1 MIFCIFAA
9 CINTTHNNVA
19 LIQSYEKSGSLL
31 FKYRG
36 QIPVIIF
43 LITVP
48 LLFFTNETLYWQLS
62 SGRCQTLRIVMT
74 ILALAISLSGLALRA
89 YTVST
94 TPKGTSGRNTSKQ
107 VADRLNTT
115 GIYSVVRHPLYLA
128 NYLIWAGMSVFTMNI
143 SIFLIVSLFYWVYYE
158 RIMFAEEAFLRQ
170 QFGEQFETWAAK
182 VPAFIPRF
190 SLFKSG
196 NLKFSFK
203 TFVRREYATWF
214 STVFSYTAIDYLM
227 YCAMSRT
234 CDSLSEACWLRPSL
248 IVLAVSVV
256 VVLTIKCLK
265 HCTSL
270 LQADSSRD

>member
-1 MIFCIFAA
+1 M
-9 CINTTHNNVA
+9 A

-36 QIPVIIF
+36 QIPVVIF
-43 LITVP
+43 VITVP
-48 LLFFTNETLYWQLS
+48 LLFFTNETLYLQLS
-62 SGRCQTLRIVMT
+62 AGNCQALRIVVT
-74 ILALAISLSGLALRA
+74 ILALLISFSGLALRA

-128 NYLIWAGMSVFTMNI
+128 NYLIWGGMLVFTMNI
-143 SIFLIVSLFYWVYYE
+143 SIFLIVSLFYWIYYE
-158 RIMFAEEAFLRQ
+158 RIMFAEEAFLRK

-190 SLFKSG
+190 SLFKG
-196 NLKFSFK
+196 GDLKFSFK

-214 STVFSYTAIDYLM
+214 SAIFSYTSIDYLM
-227 YCAMSRT
+227 YCAIART
-234 CDSLSEACWLRPSL
+234 SGTLSAAYWLRPSL
-248 IVLAVSVV
+248 IVLAVSFV
-256 VVLTIKCLK
+256 VVLVIKCIK
-265 HCTSL
+265 RCTTL
-270 LQADSSRD
+270 LQADSGRD